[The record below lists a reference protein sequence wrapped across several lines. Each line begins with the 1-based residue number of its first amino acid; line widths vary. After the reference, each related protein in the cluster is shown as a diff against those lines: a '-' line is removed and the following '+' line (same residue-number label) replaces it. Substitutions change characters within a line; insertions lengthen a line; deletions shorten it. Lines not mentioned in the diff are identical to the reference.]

1 MVTLQLMSHS
11 GLQLFPSSI
20 SMPSLT
26 TRPTFPLCS
35 RGAELEHVL
44 MEVPVVGMDAPAGI
58 PSSQQYNWALDF
70 TLGGR
75 FPGIVL
81 SQSRMRDIEMVL
93 NPLGGMD
100 NLPPVGILSFQPGSW
115 VSLLLKPD
123 SPLPSERYIA
133 TYQSPTNAHPPL
145 SLRLIAPNEPG
156 FLLQKVPVHSVRE
169 MWGILEV
176 VRDQCW
182 LNEMLLG
189 CQWNTTTL
197 EETES
202 VESEATEEELEA
214 ALSGTMTPRKIPVNI
229 YLPANDSATD
239 ALFGDTLDTMS
250 IAHMR
255 PRRPKIIMT
264 SPERP
269 PMSGLVEIS
278 VLCDESKPRGVS
290 VEINGAM
297 GAEIKP
303 QDLEEICRR
312 GGTLGLSG
320 KVWMQS

>member
-1 MVTLQLMSHS
+1 
-11 GLQLFPSSI
+11 
-20 SMPSLT
+20 
-26 TRPTFPLCS
+26 
-35 RGAELEHVL
+35 
-44 MEVPVVGMDAPAGI
+44 
-58 PSSQQYNWALDF
+58 
-70 TLGGR
+70 
-75 FPGIVL
+75 
-81 SQSRMRDIEMVL
+81 
-93 NPLGGMD
+93 
-100 NLPPVGILSFQPGSW
+100 
-115 VSLLLKPD
+115 
-123 SPLPSERYIA
+123 
-133 TYQSPTNAHPPL
+133 
-145 SLRLIAPNEPG
+145 
-156 FLLQKVPVHSVRE
+156 
-169 MWGILEV
+169 
-176 VRDQCW
+176 
-182 LNEMLLG
+182 
-189 CQWNTTTL
+189 
-197 EETES
+197 
-202 VESEATEEELEA
+202 
-214 ALSGTMTPRKIPVNI
+214 MTPRKIPVNI

-250 IAHMR
+250 IANMR

>member
-1 MVTLQLMSHS
+1 MRFLQ
-11 GLQLFPSSI
+11 FRNE
-20 SMPSLT
+20 LT
-26 TRPTFPLCS
+26 
-35 RGAELEHVL
+35 
-44 MEVPVVGMDAPAGI
+44 
-58 PSSQQYNWALDF
+58 Q
-70 TLGGR
+70 
-75 FPGIVL
+75 
-81 SQSRMRDIEMVL
+81 
-93 NPLGGMD
+93 
-100 NLPPVGILSFQPGSW
+100 
-115 VSLLLKPD
+115 
-123 SPLPSERYIA
+123 
-133 TYQSPTNAHPPL
+133 
-145 SLRLIAPNEPG
+145 
-156 FLLQKVPVHSVRE
+156 HSV
-169 MWGILEV
+169 
-176 VRDQCW
+176 
-182 LNEMLLG
+182 
-189 CQWNTTTL
+189 
-197 EETES
+197 
-202 VESEATEEELEA
+202 
-214 ALSGTMTPRKIPVNI
+214 GTMTPRKIPVNI